1 MSIKKKKV
9 KLKLLR
15 RSCIYVWAKEKGT
28 KRGNKLYDTFLWA
41 RSYLHGNLNNITLTS
56 ITIFWM

>member
-1 MSIKKKKV
+1 MSKKKKKV

-28 KRGNKLYDTFLWA
+28 KRGNKLYDTFYG
-41 RSYLHGNLNNITLTS
+41 RVHISTEI
-56 ITIFWM
+56 